1 MLCYEAIRIVYMRRV
16 EQAVRR
22 REAGCYDAG
31 PMRMGVATTAG
42 GVVSGK
48 DSRRQGMTERA
59 ETAQWVAGRATFGEM
74 DECTRTGLAPN
85 VMQMETKTF
94 LLASQRL
101 RRPL

>member
-1 MLCYEAIRIVYMRRV
+1 
-16 EQAVRR
+16 
-22 REAGCYDAG
+22 
-31 PMRMGVATTAG
+31 
-42 GVVSGK
+42 
-48 DSRRQGMTERA
+48 MTERA